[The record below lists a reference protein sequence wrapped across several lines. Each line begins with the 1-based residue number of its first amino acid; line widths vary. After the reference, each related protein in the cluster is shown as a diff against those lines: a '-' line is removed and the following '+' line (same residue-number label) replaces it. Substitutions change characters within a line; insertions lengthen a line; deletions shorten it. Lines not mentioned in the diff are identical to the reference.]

1 MHKSALVWAASAATL
16 LCCASPAAGADAELR
31 LTPAQVKS
39 IGVETAPLAA
49 RAGGTLAGLPAQ
61 VAIPAQQL
69 HIVSAPLA
77 GFVEQVGVAAQQ
89 PVRRGQALVRLQSP
103 QLAESQRGYVQAHT
117 QAELARRNLER
128 DDKLLADG
136 IIAESRH
143 LATRSQDTQAQA
155 LLAERRQA
163 LLMAGVPAA
172 AIARLAGGT
181 SGVTAGGTAGAVTLD
196 LASPTD
202 GVVLE
207 QLVQPGQRVEAATP
221 LLKVAKLDPLWLE
234 IQVPAAQAQS
244 LALGAPVSAHSA
256 AMPQPVKGKV
266 IAIGRTLTPGSQT
279 VLVRALVS
287 EGAAQL
293 QPGQFIEAG
302 IALSA
307 AARAYA
313 VPTVAL
319 ARHGG
324 KVLVFVRTP
333 AGFRAQPVTVA
344 SEGAEE
350 SLVSGPLAAGDAVAV
365 RGIAG
370 LKAAL
375 MGIGVE

>member
-1 MHKSALVWAASAATL
+1 MHKSALLWAALAATF
-16 LCCASPAAGADAELR
+16 CCASLAVAADAGLK
-31 LTPAQVKS
+31 LTPAQVKAM
-39 IGVETAPLAA
+39 GVETAPLAV
-49 RAGGTLAGLPAQ
+49 RAGGTLSGLPAQ
-61 VAIPAQQL
+61 VAIPVQQL
-69 HIVSAPLA
+69 FVVSAPLA
-77 GFVEQVGVAAQQ
+77 GFVEQVSVAAQQ
-89 PVRRGQALVRLQSP
+89 PVKRGQPLVRLQSP
-103 QLAESQRGYVQAHT
+103 QLAESQRSYVQAHT

-128 DDKLLADG
+128 DEKLLADG

-143 LATRSQDTQAQA
+143 LATRSQDTEARA

-172 AIARLAGGT
+172 AIARLAGGNA
-181 SGVTAGGTAGAVTLD
+181 GPTAMD

-244 LALGAPVSAHSA
+244 LSLGAPVSAHSA
-256 AMPQPVKGKV
+256 AMPLPVKGKV
-266 IAIGRTLTPGSQT
+266 IAIGRTLNPGSQT

-293 QPGQFIEAG
+293 QPGQYIEAG
-302 IALSA
+302 IALSSA
-307 AARAYA
+307 SKLFA
-313 VPTVAL
+313 VPTAAL

-333 AGFRAQPVTVA
+333 AGFRAQPVAVS

-350 SLVSGPLAAGDAVAV
+350 TLVSGTLAAGDAVAV

>member
-1 MHKSALVWAASAATL
+1 MHKSALLWAASAVTF
-16 LCCASPAAGADAELR
+16 CCAPLAIGAEAELK

-39 IGVETAPLAA
+39 MGIETAPLAV

-69 HIVSAPLA
+69 YIVSAPLA
-77 GFVEQVGVAAQQ
+77 GFVEQVSVAAQQ
-89 PVRRGQALVRLQSP
+89 PVRRGQPLVRLQSP
-103 QLAESQRGYVQAHT
+103 QLAESQRSYVQAHT
-117 QAELARRNLER
+117 QAELAKRNLNR
-128 DDKLLADG
+128 DEKLLADG

-143 LATRSQDTQAQA
+143 LATRSQNTEAQA

-163 LLMAGVPAA
+163 LLMAGVPAS
-172 AIARLAGGT
+172 AIARLAAGSAGP
-181 SGVTAGGTAGAVTLD
+181 TAMD

-207 QLVQPGQRVEAATP
+207 QLVQPGQRVEAAMP

-244 LALGAPVSAHSA
+244 FALGAPVSAHSA
-256 AMPQPVKGKV
+256 AMPLPVKGKV
-266 IAIGRTLTPGSQT
+266 IAIGRTLNPGSQT

-293 QPGQFIEAG
+293 QPGQYIEAG

-307 AARAYA
+307 ASKLFA
-313 VPTVAL
+313 VPTAAL

-333 AGFRAQPVTVA
+333 AGFRAQPVAVS

-350 SLVSGPLAAGDAVAV
+350 TLVSGTLAAGDAVAV

>member
-1 MHKSALVWAASAATL
+1 MRTNALLLAAAAASFY
-16 LCCASPAAGADAELR
+16 CVPAAIAAEAEVK

-39 IGVETAPLAA
+39 MGIETAPLVV
-49 RAGGTLAGLPAQ
+49 RSGGTLAGLPAQ

-69 HIVSAPLA
+69 FIVSAPLA
-77 GFVEQVGVAAQQ
+77 GFVEQVSVAAQQ
-89 PVRRGQALVRLQSP
+89 PVKRGQPLVRLQSP
-103 QLAESQRGYVQAHT
+103 QLAESQRSYVQAHT

-128 DDKLLADG
+128 DEKLLADG

-143 LATRSQDTQAQA
+143 LATRSQNTEAQA

-163 LLMAGVPAA
+163 LLMAGIPAA
-172 AIARLAGGT
+172 SIARLAGGT
-181 SGVTAGGTAGAVTLD
+181 AGGTALD

-202 GVVLE
+202 GIVLE
-207 QLVQPGQRVEAATP
+207 QMVQPGQRVEAATP
-221 LLKVAKLDPLWLE
+221 LVKVAKLDPLWLE

-244 LALGAPVSAHSA
+244 FALGAPVSAHSA
-256 AMPQPVKGKV
+256 AMAQPVKGKV
-266 IAIGRTLTPGSQT
+266 IAIGRTLSPGSQT
-279 VLVRALVS
+279 VLVRVLVS

-302 IALSA
+302 IALSSA
-307 AARAYA
+307 SRLFA
-313 VPTVAL
+313 VPTAAL
-319 ARHGG
+319 ARHAG

-333 AGFRAQPVTVA
+333 AGFRAQPVA
-344 SEGAEE
+344 LSAEGAEE
-350 SLVSGPLAAGDAVAV
+350 TLVSGPLAPADAVAV